1 MKRIAGSVGIACV
14 MMTGRLAAQQP
25 APPPQVKVGGVVYA
39 QYLYQLGDTAAHGNN
54 FDVTRAYV
62 NVTGALGEKV
72 GVRVT
77 SDLYRV
83 ADGSLALRL
92 KYAYATYTPKGS
104 PLTFKLGEM
113 QTPWLDYEET
123 LWDYR
128 MQGTTPLD
136 RAGYLTSSDLGVGVD
151 GSWSGDAI
159 NMQVGLYNGEGY
171 SKTPGDQ
178 RKDVAGRVS
187 ARLLATDDGSRT
199 GGVRVTAF
207 SQYGTPT
214 GGGVRQ
220 RYVGQVS
227 YRSKLLTLAGEGA
240 ILRDRLDNPPAPA
253 LPDPATRKGRLLSAF
268 GVLRVPNQP
277 FAIIA
282 RVDDLDPDTD
292 AANNRQTRLIGGVS
306 WQASPNL
313 RLLAD
318 IDHVSYEGGAPSP
331 AAYATRT
338 QGLVQAQVTF

>member
-207 SQYGTPT
+207 GQYGTPT
-214 GGGVRQ
+214 GGG
-220 RYVGQVS
+220 
-227 YRSKLLTLAGEGA
+227 
-240 ILRDRLDNPPAPA
+240 
-253 LPDPATRKGRLLSAF
+253 
-268 GVLRVPNQP
+268 LRVTNQP